1 MTRQFTV
8 LLVEDDS
15 EVRGVVLQM
24 LSARNFRVLTASDG
38 YEAIRL
44 LIDQH
49 VDVMFTDIV
58 MPGVSGY
65 ELAAQAKL
73 LRPSLRVLYTTGYDG
88 NAPGRELASGYGK
101 VVQKPIRADALID
114 EIEETLRPLP

>member
-1 MTRQFTV
+1 MPRISALPLPVSRWSLTAAGCMACASGVLFRSVGAVAREQRLDGRMGRQFTV

-15 EVRGVVLQM
+15 EVRSVVQQM
-24 LSARNFRVLTASDG
+24 LVARNFRVLVASDG

-65 ELAAQAKL
+65 ELAAQAK
-73 LRPSLRVLYTTGYDG
+73 
-88 NAPGRELASGYGK
+88 
-101 VVQKPIRADALID
+101 
-114 EIEETLRPLP
+114 

>member
-1 MTRQFTV
+1 MARQFTI

-15 EVRGVVLQM
+15 DVRSVVLQM
-24 LSARNFRVLTASDG
+24 LLARNMRVLTASDG

-73 LRPSLRVLYTTGYDG
+73 IRPSLQILYTTGYDG
-88 NAPGRELASGYGK
+88 NAPGREIASRYGK
-101 VVQKPIRADALID
+101 VVQKPIRAEDLID
-114 EIEETLRPLP
+114 EIEKTLIPGS

>member
-1 MTRQFTV
+1 MARQFTI

-15 EVRGVVLQM
+15 EVRTVVRRM
-24 LSARNFRVLTASDG
+24 LLTRNMRVLTASDG

-44 LIDQH
+44 LVDHH

-73 LRPSLRVLYTTGYDG
+73 IRPSLHVLYTTGYDG
-88 NAPGRELASGYGK
+88 NAPGREVGSRYGK
-101 VVQKPIRADALID
+101 VVQKPIRADDLIL
-114 EIEETLRPLP
+114 EIEEALKP